1 MKVEIAKGDDGL
13 ALAELRV
20 LAMRESLESI
30 GRFDPKRARE
40 RFLSSFQSSNT
51 HKVIDGEK
59 LVAFYVIENH
69 KDHLFLDHLYVHPSY
84 QGKRVGSE
92 ILLSIIDM
100 GVSEKKAI
108 RLGALKGSRSNNFY
122 MAHGFVKTHEEEF
135 DNYYELAFE

>member
-1 MKVEIAKGDDGL
+1 MKVETVKSDDGL

-20 LAMRESLESI
+20 LVMRESLEAI

-40 RFLSSFQSSNT
+40 RFLSSFKPSNT
-51 HKVIDGEK
+51 YKVMDGEK

-84 QGKRVGSE
+84 QGKKLGSG
-92 ILLSIIDM
+92 ILHSIIDM
-100 GVSEKKAI
+100 GASEKKVI
-108 RLGALKGSRSNNFY
+108 RLGALKSSRSNNFY

-135 DNYYELAFE
+135 DNYYELDFK